1 MSAMDPASRHLSVR
15 IDRPADAVYDYASNP
30 ANLSEWAAGLG
41 SSPEQVDGHWVMDTP
56 EGQVVVDFAPRN
68 EFGVVDHRVTTP
80 SGETVYVPMR
90 VIADGD
96 GCEVVFSLR
105 RQPGMSDADLER
117 DEAAVSA
124 DLAKIKE
131 ILERG

>member
-1 MSAMDPASRHLSVR
+1 
-15 IDRPADAVYDYASNP
+15 
-30 ANLSEWAAGLG
+30 
-41 SSPEQVDGHWVMDTP
+41 MDTP

-105 RQPGMSDADLER
+105 RQPGMSDADFER